1 MRNEKEKDMNI
12 TRINTEYASVK
23 NIWKH
28 RKRERERE
36 RDKDIE
42 ERVLSFVTPMRLLM
56 HSWSSKVLLN
66 IRK

>member
-36 RDKDIE
+36 G
-42 ERVLSFVTPMRLLM
+42 ERQRHRRESFKFCYTDE
-56 HSWSSKVLLN
+56 
-66 IRK
+66 ITYA

>member
-1 MRNEKEKDMNI
+1 MRNEKEKDMKI

-36 RDKDIE
+36 RERDKDRE

-56 HSWSSKVLLN
+56 HSWSSKVLL
-66 IRK
+66 